1 MKIAPIR
8 YAIGAFVFI
17 AVAIGIAVNAGGGTL
32 SGFGI
37 ADIVAL
43 CPLGSLWCSCSFSA
57 RRFARGFAQRHS
69 FEN

>member
-37 ADIVAL
+37 ADIVL
-43 CPLGSLWCSCSFSA
+43 CVLWG
-57 RRFARGFAQRHS
+57 RLK
-69 FEN
+69 